1 MRTHKDL
8 DVWKKSIALVTEIY
22 RITSNLPKEEQFGL
36 ISQMRRA
43 AVSVPA
49 NIAEGFG
56 RKTTGELK
64 QFIGIAKGSLAELET
79 LLIISKNLG
88 YIDLENQALF
98 DNRISEIFRIID
110 GLTRKL
116 E

>member
-1 MRTHKDL
+1 MKTHKDL
-8 DVWKKSIALVTEIY
+8 EVWKKSIDLVTEIY
-22 RITSNLPKEEQFGL
+22 KVSRNLPKDEQFGL

-79 LLIISKNLG
+79 LLVISKNLG
-88 YIDLENQALF
+88 YIDLENQKLF
-98 DNRISEIFRIID
+98 DNRISEIFRIIG
-110 GLTRKL
+110 GLSRKI

>member
-1 MRTHKDL
+1 MKTHKDL
-8 DVWKKSIALVTEIY
+8 KVWKKSIELVTEIY
-22 RITSNLPKEEQFGL
+22 KVSRNLPKEEQFGL

-56 RKTTGELK
+56 RKTTGELR
-64 QFIGIAKGSLAELET
+64 QSIGIAKGSLAELET

-88 YIDLENQALF
+88 YIDLENQKLF
-98 DNRISEIFRIID
+98 DNRISEIFRIIG
-110 GLTRKL
+110 GLNRKL